1 MTPGDGVG
9 SMLLLLVLLNVVAL
23 SNVACIFLWSCDV
36 FFLGAMSRYDV
47 TT

>member
-9 SMLLLLVLLNVVAL
+9 SMVLVLLNVVAS
-23 SNVACIFLWSCDV
+23 SNVACIFLCSFDE
-36 FFLGAMSRYDV
+36 FFFGAMSRYDV